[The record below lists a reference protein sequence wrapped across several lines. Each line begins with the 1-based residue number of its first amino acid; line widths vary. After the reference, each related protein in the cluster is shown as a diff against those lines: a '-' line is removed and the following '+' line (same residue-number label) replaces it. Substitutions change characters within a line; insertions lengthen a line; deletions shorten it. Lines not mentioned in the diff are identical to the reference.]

1 MRSLT
6 GYGTAAVVLVGTA
19 TALSWPFLGTPGRQG
34 LLVAG
39 GIALAVQLPAFGL
52 LLRFRFDHRRFL
64 LVWGAGTVT
73 RLGLVLVLGLLV
85 GRTAV
90 LAPVPTLL
98 GLAGFLFALL
108 LLEAFFL
115 RPTVQTT
122 PGDGVP

>member
-19 TALSWPFLGTPGRQG
+19 TALSWPFLGTAGRQG
-34 LLVAG
+34 LLAAG

-52 LLRFRFDHRRFL
+52 LLRFRFDPRKFL
-64 LVWGAGTVT
+64 LVWGGGTVV
-73 RLGLVLVLGLLV
+73 RLGLVLVAGFVV
-85 GRTAV
+85 GRTTR
-90 LAPVPTLL
+90 LAPAPTLL

-115 RPTVQTT
+115 RPAARTT